1 MSYMSTPIAYT
12 VLGVDVFTGVWSSS
26 SSSSPLIQAAC
37 VQSVRGNRPANEENI
52 STESCSTDDGL
63 HGEGVKSVCVCE
75 CECYAMARNLYCRY
89 VMPTKREHLYGQE
102 WHTRD
107 TRNIMTARSVLEAR
121 GCGKKG

>member
-63 HGEGVKSVCVCE
+63 HGGVGVCV
-75 CECYAMARNLYCRY
+75 R
-89 VMPTKREHLYGQE
+89 V
-102 WHTRD
+102 
-107 TRNIMTARSVLEAR
+107 
-121 GCGKKG
+121 